1 MMSPITVLSLGLL
14 LGLKHAT
21 DADHVVAVTT
31 IVSHQRKLRHAAM
44 VGITWGI
51 GHTLMIMV
59 VGVTIILFHLVIPEK
74 IQQTFELTVALA
86 LVALGLL
93 NLTGTM
99 QRIMRRFSTL
109 HSHVHRH
116 DRMHIHVHRHPD
128 HLHAGHA
135 NHEQAAGF
143 IETFGLFHLLR
154 PLIVGLIHGLAG
166 SAAIALLIL
175 GSITDQTIA
184 IMYLGIF
191 GIGTVIGMMLITTL
205 LGVPIIMGSKTFE
218 AFDRT
223 VTTIAGIVSIG
234 YGLYYGYGIGITGGL
249 FTR

>member
-1 MMSPITVLSLGLL
+1 MNPLTVLSLGLL

-21 DADHVVAVTT
+21 DTDHVVAVTT

-44 VGITWGI
+44 VGMSWGI

-59 VGVTIILFHLVIPEK
+59 VGIAIILFHLVIPEK
-74 IQQTFELTVALA
+74 IQQTFEFTVALA
-86 LVALGLL
+86 LVILGLL
-93 NLTGTM
+93 NLTG
-99 QRIMRRFSTL
+99 IMRRITQAYATV

-116 DRMHIHVHRHPD
+116 DRMHVHVHRHADGPHAD
-128 HLHAGHA
+128 H
-135 NHEQAAGF
+135 ERVSEF

-154 PLIVGLIHGLAG
+154 PLVVGLIHGLAG

-191 GIGTVIGMMLITTL
+191 GVGTVIGMMLITTL

-218 AFDRT
+218 TFDRA
-223 VTTIAGIVSIG
+223 VTTIAGVVSIG
-234 YGLYYGYGIGITGGL
+234 YGLYYGYAIGITGGL